1 MAKTRVGKV
10 PRAVRQMALERLTPC
25 ATIGELKMN
34 WASIGD
40 CCIPGAISLSPASGY
55 AARSATTAT
64 ETTMRFVNPRALA
77 RAASSA
83 RDQAEATEAV

>member
-1 MAKTRVGKV
+1 
-10 PRAVRQMALERLTPC
+10 MALERLTPC

-40 CCIPGAISLSPASGY
+40 CCIPGAISFSQASGY

-64 ETTMRFVNPRALA
+64 GATMWFVRPRALA
-77 RAASSA
+77 RAPSSA
-83 RDQAEATEAV
+83 RD

>member
-1 MAKTRVGKV
+1 VAKTRVGKV
-10 PRAVRQMALERLTPC
+10 PRAVRQMAVERLTPC
-25 ATIGELKMN
+25 ATIGELQRN

-64 ETTMRFVNPRALA
+64 GATMRFVSPRALA
-77 RAASSA
+77 RSASSA